1 MTPQEL
7 DGLFAEARTRPA
19 GASPEFLARVLDGA
33 YASQPA
39 RAMPVAPPRPAPAR
53 GMGARVRNWVLGF
66 GGPAAGLACA
76 TMAGLWIGFA
86 QPASLQTVTTAF
98 QTGAGVEETVELI
111 PSPDGWLG
119 EG

>member
-7 DGLFAEARTRPA
+7 EGLFAEARTRPA
-19 GASPEFLARVLDGA
+19 GASPDLLARVLEDA
-33 YASQPA
+33 YAIQ
-39 RAMPVAPPRPAPAR
+39 PVATAVPQAATPKVHR
-53 GMGARVRNWVLGF
+53 GWMAGWFRGF

-86 QPASLQTVTTAF
+86 QPTTLQTVTTAF
-98 QTGAGVEETVELI
+98 QSGAQVEETVELI
-111 PSPDGWLG
+111 PSLEGWLG